1 MMAEDAA
8 DSALELKRNKILLVD
23 DAPENLRILSE
34 CLRDNPRFRSE
45 AVVQGKRHAP
55 RHRRYQLAGC
65 CIRKAAKIGS
75 RYCQREHR

>member
-34 CLRDNPRFRSE
+34 CLRDKYNIMF
-45 AVVQGKRHAP
+45 A
-55 RHRRYQLAGC
+55 
-65 CIRKAAKIGS
+65 
-75 RYCQREHR
+75 